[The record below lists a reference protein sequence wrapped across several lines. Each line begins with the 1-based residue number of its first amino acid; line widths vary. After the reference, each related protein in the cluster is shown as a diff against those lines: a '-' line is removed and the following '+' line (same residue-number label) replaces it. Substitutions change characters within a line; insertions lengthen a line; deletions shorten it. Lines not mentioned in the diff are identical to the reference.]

1 VKFTVSVLAWHC
13 IGLLFVPYVL
23 WGCTVNPYTKRS
35 QLVLTSPSYEGWLGT
50 AAYRNILNDPSI
62 TLDQD
67 PLTLIA
73 IRRVAARL
81 IAAAE
86 QSPYADMARSFD
98 WEIAVVDDDEIRN
111 AVALPGGKIVIYTGL
126 FPIARHEAGLAA
138 ALAHE
143 MVHAL
148 ARHSAE
154 QLTYDA
160 LRTTAHPE
168 ALLPFS
174 RRHELE
180 ADYIGLLLT
189 ASAGYDPRES
199 VRMWQ
204 RMKESGEESSPEHLS
219 THPSY
224 ATRIAALQINL
235 SEAWRIYE
243 RGPAEAAAGSGVKHP
258 SPAATW

>member
-1 VKFTVSVLAWHC
+1 MQITSVGWGWHC
-13 IGLLFVPYVL
+13 VALLCLSGHVL
-23 WGCTVNPYTKRS
+23 FGCAVNPYTKRS
-35 QLVLTSPSYEGWLGT
+35 QLVLTSPSYEGWLGRS
-50 AAYRNILNDPSI
+50 AYRTMMNDPSI
-62 TLDQD
+62 TLDRD

-73 IRRVAARL
+73 VQRVAARL
-81 IAAAE
+81 ISAAQ
-86 QSPYADMARSFD
+86 QSPYADLARSFD
-98 WEIAVVDDDEIRN
+98 WEVAVVDDHAIRN
-111 AVALPGGKIVIYTGL
+111 AMTLPGGKIVIYTGL

-138 ALAHE
+138 VLAHE

-160 LRTTAHPE
+160 LRTRDQRE
-168 ALLPFS
+168 GMLPFS

-189 ASAGYDPRES
+189 AEAGYDPRES

-204 RMKESGEESSPEHLS
+204 RMKDSGEEVPAENTS

-224 ATRIAALQINL
+224 DTRIAALQIHL
-235 SEAWRIYE
+235 REAWNIYE
-243 RGPAEAAAGSGVKHP
+243 RKRAAP
-258 SPAATW
+258 ITDRAATHRPR

>member
-1 VKFTVSVLAWHC
+1 MKLTPSASAWTWIALWAFSWGVLC
-13 IGLLFVPYVL
+13 S
-23 WGCTVNPYTKRS
+23 CTVNPYTKRS

-50 AAYRNILNDPSI
+50 AAYRNMMNDPSV
-62 TLDQD
+62 TVDRD

-73 IRRVAARL
+73 IQRVAARL
-81 IAAAE
+81 ISAAK
-86 QSPYADMARSFD
+86 QSPYADLAHSFE
-98 WEIAVVDDDEIRN
+98 WEIAVVDDDENRN

-138 ALAHE
+138 VLAHE

-160 LRTTAHPE
+160 LRTTVNKE
-168 ALLPFS
+168 AMLPFS
-174 RRHELE
+174 RQHELE

-189 ASAGYDPRES
+189 AEAGYDPRES

-204 RMKESGEESSPEHLS
+204 RMKQTGGEPSSEYLS

-224 ATRIAALQINL
+224 DTRIAELQIHL
-235 SEAWRIYE
+235 GEAWGLYE
-243 RGPAEAAAGSGVKHP
+243 RGH
-258 SPAATW
+258 ATGLERR

>member
-1 VKFTVSVLAWHC
+1 MKLTPSASAGPC
-13 IGLLFVPYVL
+13 IALLCFSCGLL
-23 WGCTVNPYTKRS
+23 WSCTVNPYTNRS

-50 AAYRNILNDPSI
+50 AAYRNIVNDPSV
-62 TLDQD
+62 TVARD

-73 IRRVAARL
+73 IERVAARL
-81 IAAAE
+81 ISAAR
-86 QSPYADMARSFD
+86 QSPYADLARSFD
-98 WEIAVVDDDEIRN
+98 WEIAVVDDDQNRN

-138 ALAHE
+138 VLAHE

-160 LRTTAHPE
+160 LRTRAHKE
-168 ALLPFS
+168 AMLPFS
-174 RRHELE
+174 RQHELE

-189 ASAGYDPRES
+189 AEAGYDPRES

-204 RMKESGEESSPEHLS
+204 RMKHSGDEPSPEYRS

-224 ATRIAALQINL
+224 DTRIAELQIHL
-235 SEAWRIYE
+235 GEAWRRYE
-243 RGPAEAAAGSGVKHP
+243 RGHLTGSERR
-258 SPAATW
+258 

>member
-1 VKFTVSVLAWHC
+1 MKLTPSAAAWRC
-13 IGLLFVPYVL
+13 ITLLIFSCGLL

-50 AAYRNILNDPSI
+50 AAYRTIMNDPAV
-62 TLDQD
+62 TVDRD

-73 IRRVAARL
+73 IQRVAARL
-81 IAAAE
+81 ISAAK
-86 QSPYADMARSFD
+86 QSPYADLARSFD
-98 WEIAVVDDDEIRN
+98 WEIAVVDDDENRN

-138 ALAHE
+138 VLAHE

-160 LRTTAHPE
+160 LRTATNKE
-168 ALLPFS
+168 AMLPFS
-174 RRHELE
+174 RQHELE

-189 ASAGYDPRES
+189 AEAGYDPRES

-204 RMKESGEESSPEHLS
+204 RMKQSDDEPSPEYLS

-224 ATRIAALQINL
+224 DTRIAELQSHL
-235 SEAWRIYE
+235 REAWRLYE
-243 RGPAEAAAGSGVKHP
+243 RGHLTGSQRR
-258 SPAATW
+258 